1 MSDTTINLCRNFLL
15 KSVKMHF
22 SGNTEIWGFKK
33 SNNLFMGFRINFIL
47 KIGTL
52 EIVKN
57 CFRQKKMKYNF
68 LKKNGIFDQKLQF
81 LRLYRNS

>member
-1 MSDTTINLCRNFLL
+1 
-15 KSVKMHF
+15 
-22 SGNTEIWGFKK
+22 
-33 SNNLFMGFRINFIL
+33 MGFGIHFVS

-57 CFRQKKMKYNF
+57 RFRQKQKMKFNF

-81 LRLYRNS
+81 LRFFRDSWSKLENSSFLSL

>member
-1 MSDTTINLCRNFLL
+1 MSDTTINWCRNILW

-33 SNNLFMGFRINFIL
+33 STNMLMGFRIHFIL

-57 CFRQKKMKYNF
+57 RFR
-68 LKKNGIFDQKLQF
+68 
-81 LRLYRNS
+81 

>member
-1 MSDTTINLCRNFLL
+1 ML

-22 SGNTEIWGFKK
+22 PVIPNFSGFKN
-33 SNNLFMGFRINFIL
+33 STNLFMVFRIHLNL

-57 CFRQKKMKYNF
+57 RFRQKENEIKFFEGKWDF
-68 LKKNGIFDQKLQF
+68 
-81 LRLYRNS
+81 